1 MSIKLK
7 NAAFVVLLVSCLAG
21 CLSDTR
27 AETPIP
33 TVPFSVIVSGD
44 NPVSGV
50 DKNRKLEVFRD
61 QASLNTRLAEYVQ
74 FVQEHAVDFSTKR
87 AVLLDLGQRNTGGY
101 SIATSEI
108 QEFNDHVIIVITVTK
123 PGSTCAVTQAFT
135 SPFEFIEV
143 QSTKEILFVE
153 QLVVSN
159 CN

>member
-1 MSIKLK
+1 MSTKLK
-7 NAAFVVLLVSCLAG
+7 YAIAAVLSACCLAG
-21 CLSDTR
+21 CLSDTTSE
-27 AETPIP
+27 ATNP

-44 NPVSGV
+44 HPISGT

-61 QASLNTRLAEYVQ
+61 QESFNARLAEYVES
-74 FVQEHAVDFSTKR
+74 VQEHTVDFSTKR

>member
-7 NAAFVVLLVSCLAG
+7 NAAFAVLLTSCLAG

-74 FVQEHAVDFSTKR
+74 LVQEHTVDFSTKR

-143 QSTKEILFVE
+143 QSIKEILFVE